1 MRTIKKDTLLGQL
14 YNWWYWKSG
23 REPIESGLAA
33 ENLCHF
39 SRAITIWT
47 FLRWFFCTRTMKI
60 VMPWL
65 VALIIAFV
73 TVFYLW
79 PEKTKMALWYTLI
92 GIGCLAGIVGLIVG
106 IIYVYDKLD
115 RGGKRSKKFLR
126 RKVVGRLPA
135 WFFLSAIL
143 TAIGLRFFFVF
154 TVAFVGTL
162 SLYGTALYLAIKAC
176 EKATEFGLV
185 EKIIEKLMPISIREI
200 FSTAW
205 AYLKA
210 KKQKICPQIL
220 VELDERNK
228 NKR

>member
-1 MRTIKKDTLLGQL
+1 MITIKKDTLLGL
-14 YNWWYWKSG
+14 IYNYWYLKAG
-23 REPIESGLAA
+23 KAPTESGHAA

-39 SRAITIWT
+39 CRVILGWT
-47 FLRWFFCTRTMKI
+47 FVRWFFCARTMKI

-79 PEKTKMALWYTLI
+79 PEITKLALWYTLI
-92 GIGCLAGIVGLIVG
+92 GIGCLAAIIGFLVG
-106 IIYVYDKLD
+106 IIFGITYGCDKLD
-115 RGGKRSKKFLR
+115 PNGDWPKKFLR
-126 RKVVGRLPA
+126 RKVVGRLPV

-143 TAIGLRFFFVF
+143 LATGLRFFVEITLTFVSI
-154 TVAFVGTL
+154 L
-162 SLYGTALYLAIKAC
+162 SLYGVAIYLALKAHKKIK
-176 EKATEFGLV
+176 ESGLID
-185 EKIIEKLMPISIREI
+185 KKLIPDSLCEI
-200 FSTAW
+200 FGTIW

-228 NKR
+228 MR